1 MLSKNQVH
9 EKNMKVKSHE
19 KSQSI
24 AELNIYRT
32 HWLAESTDLC

>member
-1 MLSKNQVH
+1 MLSKNQVR
-9 EKNMKVKSHE
+9 ETNMKIKNHE

-24 AELNIYRT
+24 AELSIYKT